1 MSNYKIL
8 PTLESLRSKMVMAA
22 VEIWD
27 LKDEDVHQHAKQ
39 LTEAADMVQ
48 NWIENIRDGK

>member
-8 PTLESLRSKMVMAA
+8 HSLEKLRSQLFITAL
-22 VEIWD
+22 EIRQLAD
-27 LKDEDVHQHAKQ
+27 KEVHQHADE
-39 LTEAADMVQ
+39 LEGAGDMVQ

>member
-8 PTLESLRSKMVMAA
+8 PTLESLRTKLVLAA
-22 VEIWD
+22 IEIRG
-27 LKDEDVHQHAKQ
+27 LKDKDVHTHADQ
-39 LTEAADMVQ
+39 LDGAADMVQ